1 MHNTIRHPT
10 KNLKM
15 IARRKFIQKIGLGS
29 VLASQAA
36 SLVATKVYTEKP
48 ITIGIIGAEN
58 SHTAGYGKLFNIDK
72 KFPGVDVKYV
82 WGETDDF
89 AAKAMKAGHIPL
101 QVKDP
106 REMLGKINALIVD
119 HRHAKYH
126 LTAAYPFIEAGI
138 PTFIDKPFCY
148 RSVEGKEFLE
158 MARKKG
164 TPVSSYSAIA
174 HTDGTFELKEKI
186 KSIKDIH
193 QVVCTGTADLDS
205 EYGGIFFYGVHIIE
219 PLMYVFGED
228 ITEVKVTR
236 NHHQGSANIRFASG
250 LFATII
256 FKTKA
261 YGWETFIE
269 TNSGFIQLK
278 PTVAETEPGR
288 NYKDMVEMFRSGK
301 ESRPHQSILNGI
313 SVLEALE
320 SSAYTEK
327 WTEVIYQK
335 LN

>member
-1 MHNTIRHPT
+1 
-10 KNLKM
+10 M

-29 VLASQAA
+29 IIASQASSFIA
-36 SLVATKVYTEKP
+36 AEQYREKE

-58 SHTAGYGKLFNIDK
+58 SHTAGYGKLFNIEK
-72 KFPGVDVKYV
+72 KFPGLEVKYV

-89 AAKAMKAGHIPL
+89 AAKAMKAGNIPI
-101 QVKDP
+101 QVKDTQ
-106 REMLGKINALIVD
+106 EMLGKINALIVD
-119 HRHAKYH
+119 HRHAKFH
-126 LTAAYPFIEAGI
+126 LEAARPFIEAGI

-148 RSVEGKEFLE
+148 RAVEGKEFLE
-158 MARKKG
+158 LARKKG

-186 KSIKDIH
+186 KSIKDLH

-236 NHHQGSANIRFASG
+236 NHHQGTANLRFASG

-269 TNSGFIQLK
+269 TNTGFTQLK
-278 PTVAETEPGR
+278 STALETDPGR
-288 NYKDMVEMFRSGK
+288 NYKDMVEMFKTGK
-301 ESRPHQSILNGI
+301 EPRTHQSILNGM

-320 SSAYTEK
+320 SSASTEK
-327 WTEVIYQK
+327 WTEVNYQK

>member
-1 MHNTIRHPT
+1 
-10 KNLKM
+10 M

-29 VLASQAA
+29 IIASQTSSFIAA
-36 SLVATKVYTEKP
+36 EQYREKE

-58 SHTAGYGKLFNIDK
+58 SHTAGYGKLFNIEK
-72 KFPGVDVKYV
+72 KFPGLEVKYV

-89 AAKAMKAGHIPL
+89 AAKAMKAGNIPI
-101 QVKDP
+101 QVKDTQ
-106 REMLGKINALIVD
+106 EMLGKINALIVD
-119 HRHAKYH
+119 HRHAKFH
-126 LTAAYPFIEAGI
+126 LEAARPFIEAGI

-148 RSVEGKEFLE
+148 RAVEGKEFLE
-158 MARKKG
+158 LARKKG

-186 KSIKDIH
+186 KSIKDLH

-236 NHHQGSANIRFASG
+236 NHHQGTANLRFASG

-269 TNSGFIQLK
+269 TNTGFTQLK
-278 PTVAETEPGR
+278 STALETDPGR
-288 NYKDMVEMFRSGK
+288 NYKDMVEMFKTGK
-301 ESRPHQSILNGI
+301 EPRTHQSILNGM

-320 SSAYTEK
+320 SSASTEK
-327 WTEVIYQK
+327 WTEVNYQK

>member
-1 MHNTIRHPT
+1 
-10 KNLKM
+10 M

-29 VLASQAA
+29 IIASQTSSFIAA
-36 SLVATKVYTEKP
+36 EQYREKE

-58 SHTAGYGKLFNIDK
+58 SHTAGYGKLFNIEK
-72 KFPGVDVKYV
+72 KFPGLEVKYV

-89 AAKAMKAGHIPL
+89 AAKAMKAGNIPI
-101 QVKDP
+101 QVKDTQ
-106 REMLGKINALIVD
+106 EMLGKINALIVD
-119 HRHAKYH
+119 HRHAKFH
-126 LTAAYPFIEAGI
+126 LEAARPFVEAGI

-148 RSVEGKEFLE
+148 RAVEGKEFLE
-158 MARKKG
+158 LARKKG

-186 KSIKDIH
+186 KSIKDLH

-236 NHHQGSANIRFASG
+236 NHHQGTANLRFASG

-269 TNSGFIQLK
+269 TNTGFTQLK
-278 PTVAETEPGR
+278 STALETDPGR
-288 NYKDMVEMFRSGK
+288 NYKDMVEMFKTGK
-301 ESRPHQSILNGI
+301 EPRTHQSILNGM

-320 SSAYTEK
+320 SSASTEK
-327 WTEVIYQK
+327 WTEVNYQK